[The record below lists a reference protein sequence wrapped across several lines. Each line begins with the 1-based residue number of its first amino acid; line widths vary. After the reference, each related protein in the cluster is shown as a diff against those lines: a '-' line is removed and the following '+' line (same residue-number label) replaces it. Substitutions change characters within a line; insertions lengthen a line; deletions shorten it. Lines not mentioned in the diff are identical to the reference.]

1 MFLLKTLL
9 SLQSETNKK
18 REKNIITNKIWNS
31 IYINGYYFLQVP

>member
-18 REKNIITNKIWNS
+18 RGRPRDFSIEFPKHNIPSQLIAS
-31 IYINGYYFLQVP
+31 L